1 MRACVAALIRFFR
14 PPGVADPE
22 EPGRLLAASYDPAT
36 VSELLKGVENNRAE
50 LIEWLA
56 HVDRKPLAVMTAGG
70 VYSAL
75 LVSIRAANERLGRG
89 DTQPGRGGRHSRGL
103 QRLEAHAHFTVPL
116 SYLIER
122 MNIEL
127 DDLRRV
133 LMIAYSTSETQIR
146 GVIGW
151 KVRHLG
157 IASWCL
163 MSSTVATMIVT
174 VVGELGWAR

>member
-1 MRACVAALIRFFR
+1 MRACVAALIRFLR
-14 PPGVADPE
+14 PPGVVDPE

-56 HVDRKPLAVMTAGG
+56 HVDRKLLAVMTAGG

-75 LVSIRAANERLGRG
+75 LVSIRAAMNVQAVAILGLVAVVGIAVAYNAWR
-89 DTQPGRGGRHSRGL
+89 PHS
-103 QRLEAHAHFTVPL
+103 HFTVPL

-122 MNIEL
+122 MNIEV

-133 LMIAYSTSETQIR
+133 LVIAYSTSETQIR

-174 VVGELGWAR
+174 VVGDLG

>member
-1 MRACVAALIRFFR
+1 MRASIAALIRFLQ
-14 PPGVADPE
+14 PPGVVDPDE
-22 EPGRLLAASYDPAT
+22 SGRLLAASYDPVT

-56 HVDRKPLAVMTAGG
+56 HVDRKLLAVMTAGG

-75 LVSIRAANERLGRG
+75 LVSIRAAMNVWAVAILGLFAVAGIAVAYNAWR
-89 DTQPGRGGRHSRGL
+89 PHS
-103 QRLEAHAHFTVPL
+103 HFTVPL
-116 SYLIER
+116 SYLIEG

-133 LMIAYSTSETQIR
+133 LVIAYSTSETQIR

-157 IASWCL
+157 VASWCL
-163 MSSTVATMIVT
+163 MSSTIATMIVT
-174 VVGELGWAR
+174 VVGELG